1 MAQRMIS
8 HYLVSEWRLRAYTAH
23 RPSLAVRVAG
33 ERFVSVMGA
42 GRARGHLRARIR
54 GTAKMRCIDCTCSC
68 DDCIFDT
75 HRASSATVTAF
86 VIMYTNATGQCTLRV
101 SAENPAKEQAI
112 LQKVIVGLNDFRTH
126 WLRGLAL
133 L

>member
-1 MAQRMIS
+1 
-8 HYLVSEWRLRAYTAH
+8 
-23 RPSLAVRVAG
+23 
-33 ERFVSVMGA
+33 
-42 GRARGHLRARIR
+42 
-54 GTAKMRCIDCTCSC
+54 
-68 DDCIFDT
+68 
-75 HRASSATVTAF
+75 
-86 VIMYTNATGQCTLRV
+86 MYTNATGQCTLRV